1 MTKDR
6 TLLGILCMI
15 GFSVIAPVMDAFAK
29 ATPAYIPV
37 MQILAF
43 RFGIQFLALLP
54 LAQVMRL
61 TYRPPL
67 KECAMHL
74 VRAFLIVCATGLFFT
89 AVREMP
95 IANALSIFFVA
106 PFILTLLGGVL
117 LGEEVGVRRLLACA
131 VGFGG
136 ALLVIQPSFQ
146 DLGLVALFPL
156 GTALCFAFYMVMTRR
171 MATRIH
177 PIALQSYTAGAACL
191 IILPILIAFDGSG
204 SALLDPAMP
213 HGLAVWTLLGVGVI
227 STISHLFI
235 SYALRLAPAATVAPL
250 QYLEIVAATLLGYWV
265 FNDFP
270 DALTWLGIS
279 IIVGSGLYVFMR
291 ERALQRRTM
300 PPTEA
305 P

>member
-1 MTKDR
+1 MTPDR
-6 TLLGILCMI
+6 TILGILCMI
-15 GFSVIAPVMDAFAK
+15 GFAVIAPVMDAFAK

-43 RFGIQFLALLP
+43 RFGIQFVSLLP
-54 LAQVMRL
+54 LAVGMRL
-61 TYRPPL
+61 TYKPPL
-67 KECAMHL
+67 RECGLHM
-74 VRAFLIVCATGLFFT
+74 VRALLIVVATGLFFT

-106 PFILTLLGGVL
+106 PFIITILGGAL
-117 LGEEVGVRRLLACA
+117 LGEDVGPRRIIACA
-131 VGFGG
+131 VGFAG
-136 ALLVIQPSFQ
+136 ALLVIQPSFA
-146 DLGLVALFPL
+146 DLGVVALYPL
-156 GTALCFAFYMVMTRR
+156 GTAFCFAFYMIMTRQ

-191 IILPILIAFDGSG
+191 IIVPLLLVYNGSG
-204 SALLDPAMP
+204 SALMDPAMP
-213 HGLAVWTLLGVGVI
+213 HGLAVWTLLGVGVV

-235 SYALRLAPAATVAPL
+235 SFALRLAPASTIAPL
-250 QYLEIVAATLLGYWV
+250 QYLEIVAATALGYWV

-270 DALTWLGIS
+270 DALTWVGIA

-291 ERALQRRTM
+291 ERAQQQRAT
-300 PPTEA
+300 PLNVA